1 MSEPV
6 KCGQGCGCQDEDA
19 ITTELGDLEDI
30 E

>member
-19 ITTELGDLEDI
+19 ITTELDLEDI